1 MSRNGVV
8 DCYYICKKIIWERGE
23 SMFYELSFNY
33 WDNDPANDDK
43 IILAVYSSEEQK
55 GLEKFKKN
63 QDLQEKKPKM
73 AKYWMMLTGSSARI
87 SLRWD
92 NLK

>member
-1 MSRNGVV
+1 ML
-8 DCYYICKKIIWERGE
+8 
-23 SMFYELSFNY
+23 YELSFNY

-55 GLEKFKKN
+55 DWRNSKNN

-73 AKYWMMLTGSSARI
+73 AKY
-87 SLRWD
+87 
-92 NLK
+92 